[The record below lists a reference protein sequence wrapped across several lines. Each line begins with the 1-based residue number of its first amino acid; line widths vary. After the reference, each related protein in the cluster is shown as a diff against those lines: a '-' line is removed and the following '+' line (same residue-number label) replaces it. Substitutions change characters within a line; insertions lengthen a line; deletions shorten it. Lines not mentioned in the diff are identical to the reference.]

1 MIREP
6 IDNALT
12 YVLLFWKFIDVQCM
26 SQNKLPCVLYN
37 KYQRYHMFKIIFPK
51 WNLSNNDIVEAKD
64 ILATILTYQLQ
75 ILTTNDTFVSVRYQ
89 HLVEKY
95 SVNCCVQMT
104 TDGIDVCIILVLLK
118 KADGLNH
125 HIILIIIT

>member
-1 MIREP
+1 
-6 IDNALT
+6 
-12 YVLLFWKFIDVQCM
+12 
-26 SQNKLPCVLYN
+26 
-37 KYQRYHMFKIIFPK
+37 MFKIIFPK

-104 TDGIDVCIILVLLK
+104 TDGI
-118 KADGLNH
+118 GN
-125 HIILIIIT
+125 